1 MRHVLFAMSLATTL
15 TVPAVASAAET
26 VAISCGTVGKEF
38 ELCKQ
43 GSEAWAKK
51 TGNEVK
57 LVSGPT
63 DASEQLTVFQQQLS
77 AGSSDIDV
85 FRVDIIW
92 PGILG
97 AHFIDLKPYISDD
110 VVQQH
115 FPAIVKNN
123 TVDGK
128 LVAMPWFT
136 DAGVLYYRSDLLQKH
151 GQKAPTTW
159 EELAA
164 TAKLVQDAERKA
176 GNDKMVGF
184 VFEAKAAE
192 TLTCNALEWV
202 DSFGGGSIVSD
213 DGSVNIDNPK
223 AALALKTAASWVGT
237 ISPQGVLNYEEEGAR
252 GVFQSGNA
260 VFMRNWPYAW
270 ALANTADSPI
280 NGKVGVVALPKGGA
294 DGKSTGTLGGWNL
307 SVSKYSKHPEI
318 AADLVKYLTSAEE
331 QKRRAINGAFNPT
344 IVSLYKDAEVLKA
357 NPFFGTLLDT
367 FTNAVAR
374 PAKVTGTKY
383 SRVSADFR
391 NTVHSVLSGS
401 GKSEPKVK
409 ELQKKL
415 EKMTKDGK
423 W

>member
-1 MRHVLFAMSLATTL
+1 MRHMLMAMSVATTL
-15 TVPAVASAAET
+15 AVPTVAAAET

-51 TGNEVK
+51 SGHQVK
-57 LVSGPT
+57 LVSGST

-77 AGSSDIDV
+77 AASPDIDV

-110 VVQQH
+110 IVKQH
-115 FPAIVKNN
+115 FPAIVQNN
-123 TVDGK
+123 TVGGK

-136 DAGVLYYRSDLLQKH
+136 DAGVLYYRKDLLEKY
-151 GQKAPTTW
+151 GQKPPTTW
-159 EELAA
+159 AELATA
-164 TAKLVQDAERKA
+164 AKLVQDGERKA

-192 TLTCNALEWV
+192 TLTCNALEWI
-202 DSFGGGSIVSD
+202 DSYGGGTIVGE
-213 DGSVNIDNPK
+213 DGKISIDNPK
-223 AALALKTAASWVGT
+223 AAEALKTAASWIGT

>member
-15 TVPAVASAAET
+15 SVPAVASAAET

-202 DSFGGGSIVSD
+202 DSFGGGSIVAD

-270 ALANTADSPI
+270 ALSQAPDSPVK
-280 NGKVGVVALPKGGA
+280 GKVAVVALPKGGA
-294 DGKSTGTLGGWNL
+294 DGKSSGTLGGWNL
-307 SVSKYSKHPEI
+307 AVSKYSKHQKA
-318 AADLVKYLTSAEE
+318 AADLVKYLTSSEE
-331 QKRRAINGAFNPT
+331 QKRRAIQGSFNPT
-344 IVSLYKDAEVLKA
+344 ITSLYKDAEVLKA

-374 PAKVTGTKY
+374 PAKVTGAKY
-383 SRVSADFR
+383 SRVSSDFR
-391 NTVHSVLSGS
+391 NAVHSVLSGT
-401 GKSEPKVK
+401 GKPEEKLK
-409 ELQKKL
+409 DLQKKL
-415 EKMTKDGK
+415 TNMSKKGK

>member
-1 MRHVLFAMSLATTL
+1 MRHVLFAMSVATTL
-15 TVPAVASAAET
+15 AVPTGASAAET

-85 FRVDIIW
+85 FRVDII
-92 PGILG
+92 
-97 AHFIDLKPYISDD
+97 DLKLYISDD

-136 DAGVLYYRSDLLQKH
+136 DAGVLYYRSDLLEKH

-176 GNDKMVGF
+176 GNNKMVGF

-192 TLTCNALEWV
+192 TLTCNALEWI
-202 DSFGGGSIVSD
+202 DSFGGGSIVAD
-213 DGSVNIDNPK
+213 DGKVTIDNPK
-223 AALALKTAASWVGT
+223 AVKALQTAASWIGT

-270 ALANTADSPI
+270 ELSQAPDSPVK
-280 NGKVGVVALPKGGA
+280 GKVAVVALPKGGA
-294 DGKSTGTLGGWNL
+294 DGKSSGTLGGWNL
-307 SVSKYSKHPEI
+307 AVSKYSKHQKA
-318 AADLVKYLTSAEE
+318 AADLVKYLTSSEE
-331 QKRRAINGAFNPT
+331 
-344 IVSLYKDAEVLKA
+344 
-357 NPFFGTLLDT
+357 
-367 FTNAVAR
+367 
-374 PAKVTGTKY
+374 
-383 SRVSADFR
+383 
-391 NTVHSVLSGS
+391 
-401 GKSEPKVK
+401 
-409 ELQKKL
+409 
-415 EKMTKDGK
+415 
-423 W
+423 

>member
-1 MRHVLFAMSLATTL
+1 MRHMLMAMSVATTL
-15 TVPAVASAAET
+15 AVPTVAAAET

-51 TGNEVK
+51 SGHQVKIVTG
-57 LVSGPT
+57 ST

-77 AGSSDIDV
+77 AGSPDIDV
-85 FRVDIIW
+85 FRVDIVW

-110 VVQQH
+110 IVKQH

-123 TVDGK
+123 TVGGK

-136 DAGVLYYRSDLLQKH
+136 DAGLLYYRKDLLEKYK
-151 GQKAPTTW
+151 QKAPTTW
-159 EELAA
+159 AELA
-164 TAKLVQDAERKA
+164 TSAKVVQDGERKA

-192 TLTCNALEWV
+192 TLTCNALEWI
-202 DSFGGGSIVSD
+202 DSFGGGTIVGE
-213 DGSVNIDNPK
+213 DGKVTIDNPK
-223 AALALKTAASWVGT
+223 AAEALKTAASWIGT

-270 ALANTADSPI
+270 ALANTPDSPV
-280 NGKVGVVALPKGGA
+280 NGKVAVVALPKGGA

-318 AADLVKYLTSAEE
+318 AADLVKYLTSTEE
-331 QKRRAINGAFNPT
+331 QKRRAINGSFNPT
-344 IVSLYKDAEVLKA
+344 IVSLYKDDEVLKA

-374 PAKVTGTKY
+374 PARVTGNKY

-391 NTVHSVLSGS
+391 NAVHSVLSGT

-415 EKMTKDGK
+415 ERMGKDGK

>member
-1 MRHVLFAMSLATTL
+1 MRHVLFAMSVATTL
-15 TVPAVASAAET
+15 AVPTGASAAET

-136 DAGVLYYRSDLLQKH
+136 DAGVLYYRSDLLEKH

-176 GNDKMVGF
+176 GNNKMVGF

-192 TLTCNALEWV
+192 TLTCNALEWI
-202 DSFGGGSIVSD
+202 DSFGGGSIVAD
-213 DGSVNIDNPK
+213 DGKVTIDNPK
-223 AALALKTAASWVGT
+223 AGKALQTAASWIGT
-237 ISPQGVLNYEEEGAR
+237 ISPQGVLNYEEAGTR
-252 GVFQSGNA
+252 GVWN
-260 VFMRNWPYAW
+260 
-270 ALANTADSPI
+270 
-280 NGKVGVVALPKGGA
+280 VAL
-294 DGKSTGTLGGWNL
+294 
-307 SVSKYSKHPEI
+307 SKCSKPQKA
-318 AADLVKYLTSAEE
+318 AADLVKYLTSSEE
-331 QKRRAINGAFNPT
+331 QKRRAIQGSFNPP
-344 IVSLYKDAEVLKA
+344 IPSLYKDPEVLKA

-374 PAKVTGTKY
+374 PAKVTGAKY
-383 SRVSADFR
+383 SRVSSDFR
-391 NTVHSVLSGS
+391 NAVHSVLSGS
-401 GKSEPKVK
+401 GKPEEKLK
-409 ELQKKL
+409 DLQKKL
-415 EKMTKDGK
+415 TSMSKKGK